1 MIEKEE
7 LECILNSSP
16 YPIVFVDTNHII
28 KFLNT
33 TAKHLYYTQRGY
45 DDLIGKSLFDCH
57 KEKSKERIIKAVESL
72 KNHGIE
78 IFLTVTS
85 TNKRLYICPVRNKK
99 GELIG
104 YYERFENN
112 FTI

>member
-1 MIEKEE
+1 MIDKEE

-45 DDLIGKSLFDCH
+45 DDLIGKSFSL
-57 KEKSKERIIKAVESL
+57 VEGPCRL
-72 KNHGIE
+72 R
-78 IFLTVTS
+78 
-85 TNKRLYICPVRNKK
+85 KRSIVAR
-99 GELIG
+99 G
-104 YYERFENN
+104 
-112 FTI
+112 